1 MGAETTNSK
10 KKRWFW
16 QSKSYKEAKLLKK
29 KTKIKRQP
37 KAYIKEIKNLNRK
50 QRKHDGKETL
60 TNKPG
65 NIIELI
71 DVSKTYIAN
80 NEVNEILRN
89 VSFEILEGEIVVLFG
104 KSGSGKS
111 TLLNL
116 ISGLDRPTEGQII
129 VQNQNLPYLSDKE
142 LTVFRRKNVSF
153 IFQSY
158 NLLQNISCYD
168 NVEVGYYLQNDK
180 SRKKDIL
187 ELFKKFEIEHQMY
200 KYPAQISGG
209 QQQRVSIIRA
219 LAKNAPIVFAD
230 EPTAA
235 LDEKTST
242 IVLNTLLE
250 MNKEFNTTI
259 IIISHDSNV
268 FNYVNKIVFVENQE
282 VRVELV
288 TSKSKKIKRKRQVNT

>member
-1 MGAETTNSK
+1 MSSETTKRK
-10 KKRWFW
+10 KVWFW
-16 QSKSYKEAKLLKK
+16 QSESYKTTKYLKK
-29 KTKIKRQP
+29 KAKVKRHP
-37 KAYIKEIKNLNRK
+37 KAYIREIRNLNKKRK
-50 QRKHDGKETL
+50 YDGRETL

-65 NIIELI
+65 NIIELF

-80 NEVNEILRN
+80 HEVNEILRN
-89 VSFEILEGEIVVLFG
+89 VTFEILEGEIVVLFG

-116 ISGLDRPTEGQII
+116 ISGLDRPTEGQIV

-142 LTVFRRKNVSF
+142 LTLFRRKNVSF
-153 IFQSY
+153 IFQNY

-180 SRKKDIL
+180 QRKKDIV

-219 LAKNAPIVFAD
+219 LAKNAPIIFAD

-242 IVLNTLLE
+242 IVLDTLLE

-259 IIISHDSNV
+259 IIISHDPNI
-268 FNYVNKIVFVENQE
+268 FKYVNKVIFVENQE
-282 VRVELV
+282 VKVELMP
-288 TSKSKKIKRKRQVNT
+288 TKARNLKRKKRQSST